1 MAFARMSEI
10 NRPANAP
17 KAATELTE
25 IRRPRLWRLSPE
37 MLREMAERT
46 EPQKAGRLDPA
57 VTTSSLTG
65 LQGPTETTSL
75 LGEEERSNQS

>member
-46 EPQKAGRLDPA
+46 EPQKSWAARPSGHNQLADGAA
-57 VTTSSLTG
+57 VADG
-65 LQGPTETTSL
+65 DLQVC
-75 LGEEERSNQS
+75 